1 MAKNKI
7 LTLGLVF
14 VLNAFAFAQEKKFYF
29 IPFKDKSGTPY
40 QIENP
45 SAFLSPKATQKKQK
59 WNIAITEED
68 LPVNPTYISQVKSAG
83 AIIQYASKWLN
94 GVVVFCN
101 ETQLNNIKNLA
112 FVKTE
117 GIKVIKPKPTTES
130 ERQKNGKRHYKFA
143 ESKESTFTKDFGA
156 ESKDYGYSFTQI
168 QQIGADVMHRKGFF
182 GEGIVIAVFDS
193 GFSEADKQTYFRHL
207 FENGQILG
215 TYDFVMN
222 EPSVFEDD
230 SHGRMVLSCIA
241 AWQKGEMIG
250 TAPKAQFY
258 LFRTEDASSE
268 YQIEEYNWLA
278 AAEKADSLGVD
289 IISSSLGY
297 NKFDDNSTS
306 YTLEN
311 MDGKTAISTIAAEK
325 AAQKGIVVVTSAGN
339 EGGSTWNKITAPA
352 DAASI
357 LSIGAVSSRGTIAFF
372 SSQGYTADGRVKPDV
387 LAMGSNTV
395 VGASDSKTTTSSGT
409 SFACPL
415 AAGLVAGFWQAN
427 PQLSPKQVVEYIR
440 RSGNQ
445 YDTPDPVHGYGIMSF
460 VRADY
465 LAKKETTPN
474 GIMTGQNPDEITLYP
489 NPFRRNTTDSIP
501 RIAWGASYQGKN
513 IEIQVFNLK
522 GKKVFKATAKNVE
535 KETTLPD
542 ISKLPAGEYILTIS
556 PNYSSKPSWKIVV
569 E

>member
-7 LTLGLVF
+7 FGFWVVF
-14 VLNAFAFAQEKKFYF
+14 VLVSHAFAQEKKFYF
-29 IPFKDKSGTPY
+29 IPFKDKNGTPY
-40 QIENP
+40 QIDNP
-45 SAFLSPKATQKKQK
+45 SAFLSSKAVEKKKK
-59 WNIAITEED
+59 WNIAINDED
-68 LPVNPTYISQVKSAG
+68 LPVSPSYVSQVKNTG
-83 AIIQYASKWLN
+83 ATLQYASKWLN
-94 GVVVFCN
+94 GVVALCN
-101 ETQLNNIKNLA
+101 ETQINQIKTMP

-130 ERQKNGKRHYKFA
+130 EKQKNNKRSYKFA
-143 ESKESTFTKDFGA
+143 ENKESTFTKNFGA

-193 GFSEADKQTYFRHL
+193 GFADADKQTYFRHL

-241 AWQKGEMIG
+241 AWQKGEIIG
-250 TAPKAQFY
+250 TAPKAKFY

-297 NKFDDNSTS
+297 NKFDDTSTS
-306 YTLEN
+306 YNLQN

-325 AAQKGIVVVTSAGN
+325 AAQKGIIVVSSAGN
-339 EGGSTWNKITAPA
+339 EGGSSWNKITAPA
-352 DAASI
+352 DASSI
-357 LSIGAVSSRGTIAFF
+357 LSIGAVTNRGTIAFF
-372 SSQGYTADGRVKPDV
+372 SSQGYTEDGRVKPDV
-387 LAMGSNTV
+387 LAMGSSTV
-395 VGASDSKTTTSSGT
+395 VGASDSQTTTSSGT

-445 YDTPDPVHGYGIMSF
+445 YEKPDPVYGYGIMSF

-465 LAKKETTPN
+465 LAKKETTSN
-474 GIMTGQNPDEITLYP
+474 GIMTGQNPDEITFYP
-489 NPFRRNTTDSIP
+489 NPVRKNATDTIP

-513 IEIQVFNLK
+513 IEIQIFSSK
-522 GKKVFKATAKNVE
+522 GKKIFKATAKNVD
-535 KETTLPD
+535 KETSLPD

-556 PNYSSKPSWKIVV
+556 PNYSSKPSWKIVL